1 MPRRKTLTKK
11 TTPGFTPK
19 SHSFAALSGSS
30 NKRGREEFGGD
41 NFDDDDDDAVGGG
54 QPAGVPK
61 LAELIERLLA
71 LNLGAGRNNEEDEAP
86 GVQALT
92 DLISIADYQNPLS
105 GNKDSN
111 TDVPINRDEE
121 DEEDEEQQGEGL
133 RLGGSAGAGDSKSAG
148 VGDSADSAGVSRA
161 EYVQLRD
168 VLQLGGITT
177 LPGVLDTLK
186 NHTKG
191 MLPMMDIREKLVGLN
206 PLVQP
211 SLSATEKRLGKDAER
226 MYFLDMPG
234 FCKAFFSTDNL
245 ADKMFTGLG
254 ELVDEPEQIWQG
266 NVWHAC
272 IRVTSGEFAFYV
284 AGPPKRPQTA
294 TTSAPLATPS
304 APASSSA
311 PASAATPR
319 STRAS
324 AVERKKLS
332 KAQEKAQ
339 KQAEAA
345 AAATQQ
351 RAIDKAAAEAAGQKL
366 VDSRCNEH
374 RGYIGG
380 SIFPSDVVRFRCN
393 DYQCACRT
401 ADDLMHLDR
410 VLAVAHDQ
418 RTVREHTGERGNVVV
433 KIQRLVGGTNVPAGL
448 QPAAEGNELFVLED
462 EQHIVLVADIA
473 AADVAVYMHYTFDS
487 AHDPQPLPPGS
498 SDFFV
503 RHIIGRNG
511 DVRPVYKTNPIRGE
525 LEIMH
530 FGRQQLEDK
539 FVAWPANG
547 GLNANGLRVRSM
559 PLMIFIDGFGIFRD
573 RYRSLT
579 GWYLLFAAF
588 TNKERNRRAN
598 TIPLTL
604 APHGS
609 NAAGVI
615 DAIGPSMS
623 SLDAGMEVNGEMVC
637 AMTLFFIGNMPQQQ
651 ENSGQ
656 LKQNAKY
663 GCRMCEHSR
672 DEWKALNLDMVNR
685 GRYHHEAM
693 RIRRHMEAQTVKD
706 RRKAI
711 ADDMGKSMR
720 TDYMPLERIAP
731 ASDVVNKCPADPT
744 HSELNGV
751 TKLMH
756 SVLLDAILTEQ
767 AKRQY
772 GELLKVFQFPPDCP
786 RVQSPIHHLKSFS
799 LSEHESNTMLM
810 SKHLSAEE
818 RRNLSSTVIT
828 GRQMYQRILEVAATA
843 SDNSPASRAVSR
855 AGTPVRAGTPTGV
868 AKSQGKGKK
877 RAKTSGVSTPSTTTS
892 ASTEAMDIDED
903 AQQTASGEEPQ
914 KIRAVQFRHD
924 MERPNMHTGLYYPDR
939 IDEFALPSNT
949 NVLIGEELSKEMIL
963 YTNKKNPERDLLQ
976 RMDFAITTRFTLQNA
991 FKDEEPVATQ
1001 LVQDVNAACPTLLDS
1016 LLPRS
1021 EKKEAV
1027 DPTEENFG
1035 HEKLG
1040 VMSTTNQIR
1049 VSASSKHAAKKVP
1062 ADIALPTHGN
1072 SPLPAWLRTSLTDAF
1087 LREYGRPNVTS
1098 FASRPIKWFARMSY
1112 YDTTI
1117 ERRIVLKEGELVNF
1131 LGPDGTD
1138 QGPARIERMFT
1149 VEAIAGSMP
1158 KSRCQSDNPF
1168 HHLSPPE
1175 AYTNATSITKT
1186 CCRKDLGQDR

>member
-30 NKRGREEFGGD
+30 NKRGREDGRWSASWRGR
-41 NFDDDDDDAVGGG
+41 DD
-54 QPAGVPK
+54 
-61 LAELIERLLA
+61 
-71 LNLGAGRNNEEDEAP
+71 EEDEAP

-105 GNKDSN
+105 GDEDSD
-111 TDVPINRDEE
+111 TDVPIDGDEE

-133 RLGGSAGAGDSKSAG
+133 GLGGSAGAGDGESAG
-148 VGDSADSAGVSRA
+148 VGGSADVGGQPESAAQSTTATPFSMAPPSLPTARIEGFGQDTS
-161 EYVQLRD
+161 Q
-168 VLQLGGITT
+168 VLAHKRYAGEPL
-177 LPGVLDTLK
+177 
-186 NHTKG
+186 TKFEFAIG
-191 MLPMMDIREKLVGLN
+191 LWCMLPMMDIREKLVGLN

-462 EQHIVLVADIA
+462 EQHIVLVADVA

-767 AKRQY
+767 AKRHHPRPY
-772 GELLKVFQFPPDCP
+772 FRGAVGLAVPELVTFLETATNVRPLPA
-786 RVQSPIHHLKSFS
+786 SFVVMVAFARIA
-799 LSEHESNTMLM
+799 ESNTMLM

-877 RAKTSGVSTPSTTTS
+877 RAKTSGVPTPSTTTS

-1027 DPTEENFG
+1027 DPTEEDFG

-1062 ADIALPTHGN
+1062 ADMA
-1072 SPLPAWLRTSLTDAF
+1072 PL
-1087 LREYGRPNVTS
+1087 
-1098 FASRPIKWFARMSY
+1098 
-1112 YDTTI
+1112 
-1117 ERRIVLKEGELVNF
+1117 
-1131 LGPDGTD
+1131 
-1138 QGPARIERMFT
+1138 
-1149 VEAIAGSMP
+1149 
-1158 KSRCQSDNPF
+1158 
-1168 HHLSPPE
+1168 
-1175 AYTNATSITKT
+1175 ATGGLYKCYI
-1186 CCRKDLGQDR
+1186 DHENML